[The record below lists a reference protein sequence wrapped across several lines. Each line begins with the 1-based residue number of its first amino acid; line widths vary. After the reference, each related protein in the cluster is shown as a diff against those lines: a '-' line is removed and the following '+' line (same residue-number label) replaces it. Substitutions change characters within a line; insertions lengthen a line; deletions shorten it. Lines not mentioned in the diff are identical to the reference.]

1 MEETFFC
8 SLPYRLGRV
17 GIGAACAI
25 FTSQPHN
32 FYNLNLSH
40 ELSEDIYTLLTG
52 RVWGSNLGVLGAWPR
67 FQIMIINH
75 TLSLSLYQYLRLFSL
90 FLSVSASSLS
100 PSLFLSHYFFISP
113 ILSLFLFRST
123 CGISAEK

>member
-1 MEETFFC
+1 MEETVFLQLALSTWKGWHSGSVRYFHI
-8 SLPYRLGRV
+8 S
-17 GIGAACAI
+17 
-25 FTSQPHN
+25 TSHL

-100 PSLFLSHYFFISP
+100 PSLFFSHYFLYLPFYLYFYLDLP
-113 ILSLFLFRST
+113 V
-123 CGISAEK
+123 G